1 MKSIIFSTLLF
12 LAMLYSLNCANKFL
26 DTISHQLDTID
37 LQIKNHIENSDWDKA
52 IELADDL
59 EKQWDKYEDT
69 TSIFINHNDVDII
82 TTEVAKL
89 KEYLHG
95 KDINES
101 FASLATIQCQFKKL
115 HKLEKISL
123 ENIF

>member
-37 LQIKNHIENSDWDKA
+37 LQIKNNIEDNDWDKA

-59 EKQWDKYEDT
+59 EKQWDKYEDR
-69 TSIFINHNDVDII
+69 TSIFVNHNDVDII

-89 KEYLHG
+89 KEYLRG

-101 FASLATIQCQFKKL
+101 FASLSTIQCQFKKL